1 MLNVWLREIGNEE
14 RTEKIL
20 KNLSTNWNYFERM
33 GKSVYTNTTTT
44 TPTLTIS
51 PPAISQPIKMEMKK
65 YIFMK
70 ILIFIAWSEVKSVS
84 AMAIGE
90 WGLREMLQARRKIA
104 ENTRG

>member
-1 MLNVWLREIGNEE
+1 MLNVWLSEIGNEE

-44 TPTLTIS
+44 LTIS

-70 ILIFIAWSEVKSVS
+70 ILIFIAWSEVKSLS

-90 WGLREMLQARRKIA
+90 WGLREMLLARRKIA